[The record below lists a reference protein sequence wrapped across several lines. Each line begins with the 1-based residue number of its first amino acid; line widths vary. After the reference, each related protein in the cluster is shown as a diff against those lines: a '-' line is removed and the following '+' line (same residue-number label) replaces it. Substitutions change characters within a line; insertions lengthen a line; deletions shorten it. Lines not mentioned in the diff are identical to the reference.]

1 MPKEYAAICDV
12 EYWNDTTNGTAME
25 HIGIT
30 HITNFTDAMALVE
43 EYYGTDLVSVKMT
56 IVEGPVFHLT
66 RAEAYRILQR
76 DNEAL
81 SIQEDDN
88 SLQGDL
94 NDDIQL

>member
-1 MPKEYAAICDV
+1 MQKEYAAICDV
-12 EYWNDTTNGTAME
+12 EYWSDTTNGTAIE

-43 EYYGTDLVSVKMT
+43 QYYGDDLVSVKIT
-56 IVEGPVFHLT
+56 IVEGPVFHLS
-66 RAEAYRILQR
+66 RAEADRIIQR
-76 DNEAL
+76 DNEIL
-81 SIQEDDN
+81 SVQEDDN

>member
-1 MPKEYAAICDV
+1 MPKEYAAICAV
-12 EYWNDTTNGTAME
+12 EYWTDTTNVTAME

>member
-1 MPKEYAAICDV
+1 MSKEYAAICDV
-12 EYWNDTTNGTAME
+12 EYWNDVTNSTAIE

-30 HITNFTDAMALVE
+30 HVATFADAMTLVE

-66 RAEAYRILQR
+66 RAEAYRIIQR
-76 DNEAL
+76 DNEVL
-81 SIQEDDN
+81 SVQDDDDN

-94 NDDIQL
+94 NDDI